1 MLKLMPILEYMKA
14 CPPAKL
20 WVREKDFTTFAEAW
34 AACPNAWWIDYVI
47 AVLADDGNADAAAL
61 RTEMRPWNDAW
72 KQHMHAKNCADVER
86 WLVEYAH
93 KHGCAVEADARH
105 ASKLSAE
112 RTQAR
117 RQLDAARAEL
127 AVANTQRDAHLS
139 QSVELAARVTELE
152 ALKAQA
158 TRNEA
163 ALKARASTLEARL
176 AALTPAVVE
185 VDGFRVGDL
194 VRYSRLTGDYTCLP
208 IAKFKGGKA
217 VYTTDEDGSP
227 YENEFPVSQL
237 RRKPV
242 EVGDTVR
249 VVGGN
254 ARFVGVRFAVTCV
267 DDKGSVWGSE
277 GAWNPANVVAVA
289 T

>member
-1 MLKLMPILEYMKA
+1 MLKLMPILEHMGA
-14 CPPAKL
+14 CDESKE
-20 WVREKDFTTFAEAW
+20 WIREKNFDTFSKAW
-34 AACPNAWWIDYVI
+34 AVCPKVNWIDWLV
-47 AVLADDGNADAAAL
+47 ATLADDGSYGAQQLFDAAY
-61 RTEMRPWNDAW
+61 D
-72 KQHMHAKNCADVER
+72 CADEDIDLEVAYAFQRENVER

-93 KHGCAVEADARH
+93 KHGCAVEADALH

-117 RQLDAARAEL
+117 RELDAARAEL

-163 ALKARASTLEARL
+163 ALKARASTLEAQL

-185 VDGFRVGDL
+185 VGGFRVGDL
-194 VRYSRLTGDYTCLP
+194 VEVLTDKGRFARIADMSADGGRAWVTTMTCSVQT
-208 IAKFKGGKA
+208 G
-217 VYTTDEDGSP
+217 V
-227 YENEFPVSQL
+227 L